1 MEEWRAR
8 LFDAVRRRRPV
19 RVLEAGGGAKTR
31 IPLDDARYTVIEI
44 SSEALARTGY
54 AQELILGDLQTFDYG
69 DRRFDAA
76 IFWDVLEHLDEPSAA
91 LIRACRALEPGGV
104 VVIKGPLLRS
114 MRGLVT
120 RFTPFWFHVAYYR
133 FVLGAE
139 KAGSPGYLP
148 YPTVHARDA
157 DPRRLIP
164 VLSAYGLQIEHFET
178 FAQGDRLRSRFP
190 IIYRLYRLAAA
201 VLARISC
208 GRYGGLASDFVLVAA
223 KPPLAV
229 EPALTASAGR
239 SALER
244 SEHGTEQRRATSI

>member
-1 MEEWRAR
+1 MEGWRAR
-8 LFDAVRRRRPV
+8 LFDAVRHRRPA

-31 IPLDDARYTVIEI
+31 IPLDGAHYTVIEI

-76 IFWDVLEHLDEPSAA
+76 IFWDVLEHLDDPTAA
-91 LIRACRALEPGGV
+91 LVRACRALDPGGV

-164 VLSAYGLQIEHFET
+164 LLSAHGLQIEHFET

-190 IIYRLYRLAAA
+190 NLYRLYRLLAA
-201 VLARISC
+201 VLAGVSRA
-208 GRYGGLASDFVLVAA
+208 RYGGLDSDFVLVAA
-223 KPPLAV
+223 KPPLVV
-229 EPALTASAGR
+229 EPALAGAGR
-239 SALER
+239 SSLEQADR
-244 SEHGTEQRRATSI
+244 ETGQRRATPA